1 MWLTLAAMRNGIAIL
16 MASLAIVLLGATSLG
31 RMPIDLFPNL
41 NYPSLQVGTIYKG
54 ASAQDIERSVTY
66 PIEKAVSAVAN
77 VRYVESRSRQGF
89 SAVTVQFAWGA
100 DIDAGLTEVMQR
112 IQAIMSSL
120 PTGIQQP
127 FILKFDLSNIPV
139 CIITV
144 SGGGLDE
151 RALYDLAYN
160 TIEPQIERL
169 AGVASANVD
178 GGKIRQIT
186 VNLDRDRLYSKGLSV
201 NEVTRAVNDANF
213 LLPSGDVK
221 LGSFDY
227 NVFTNNQFSVVAP
240 MEDIVV
246 RRTGT
251 TPIRLRDVGRVE
263 DSAETQVS
271 IVRVNGERAVYLR
284 VNKQPAANTVEV
296 VDAVKATMPKL
307 LGVPPGVNV
316 SLSLDQST
324 YIRQSIEN
332 LWHEAAV
339 GSLLAFL
346 VILVFLRSFVS
357 TIIIGIAIPLSLML
371 TLVAMYFLG
380 QTLNI
385 FTLGGLALAVGRLV
399 DDSIVELENINRH
412 LAMPGTPRR
421 KAVLDAAREVAMPIF
436 VSTITTIVVF
446 LPTVFLEGQS
456 RLLFIPLT
464 FTISFSLFA
473 SFLVSRTVTPL
484 LCFHWL
490 RGEHETRAAADPARA
505 GSRLKAY
512 LDLVF
517 AWSGA
522 MLDRMDAFYQ
532 RHLNWALDHRKTL
545 IGGILVML
553 ASALAILP
561 LVGSEFFPESDES
574 QFLIQ
579 VRAPVG
585 TRVEETERIVARM
598 EGIIRASTK
607 PSEIKTIVASI
618 GVPGGRSG
626 LFSRNTG
633 PHAATLQV
641 YLSDPDQRTRQDKQ
655 IFDAIRPK
663 IGGQF
668 PGTTYGVQFGGIVSR
683 VLNSGSDAPIQ
694 IEQLGYDLRGARDL
708 SRQVARALQEV
719 PGVSDPFISREE
731 NYPQYDIVV
740 DREKAAMAGLSQRD
754 IAQAALI
761 SLVSNVSLNPSI
773 FTDPR
778 TGNQYNVVVQLD
790 EPYRSSSED
799 LSRLFVIGDGGRPV
813 SLGSVAEVR
822 QGVGP
827 VMIERKYQQRLIKI
841 TAQPSGRDLGAI
853 ALDLEDKLK
862 ALSLPPGFTFQLA
875 GQIQQQ
881 REAFSS
887 LKFTSLL
894 AVILVYMVMASQF
907 RSLLDPFII
916 MFSVPLGMIGVIWS
930 LFLTRTTLN
939 VTSFMGIIMMVGIVV
954 SNGVLLVEY
963 MNELRRHGLG
973 VREAVI
979 QGGRT
984 RLRPILMT
992 SLTTLVGL
1000 IPMALGIGTGSEANA
1015 PLARAVIGGLAVSTV
1030 LTLML
1035 IPTLY
1040 LMLEERF
1047 PRRLEEIA
1055 PGTALEGG
1063 LA

>member
-41 NYPSLQVGTIYKG
+41 NYPSLRIGTIYKG

-77 VRYVESRSRQGF
+77 VRYVESTSRQGF
-89 SAVTVQFAWGA
+89 SVVTVQFAWSA
-100 DIDAGLTEVMQR
+100 DIDAGLTEVVQR
-112 IQAIMSSL
+112 IQAILSTL
-120 PTGIQQP
+120 PAGVQQP
-127 FILKFDLSNIPV
+127 FIIKFDLSNIPV
-139 CIITV
+139 CILTV

-169 AGVASANVD
+169 PGVASANVD

-186 VNLDRDRLYSKGLSV
+186 INLDRDRLFSKGLAVS
-201 NEVTRAVNDANF
+201 EVTRAVNDANF

-227 NVFTNNQFSVVAP
+227 NVFTNNQFSVVEP

-271 IVRVNGERAVYLR
+271 IVRVNGQRAVYLR
-284 VNKQPAANTVEV
+284 VNKQPGANTIDI
-296 VDAVKATMPKL
+296 VDGVKATVPKL
-307 LGVPPGVNV
+307 LGIPPGVNIN
-316 SLSLDQST
+316 LSLDQST

-332 LWHEAAV
+332 LWHEAAM
-339 GSLLAFL
+339 GSVLAFL
-346 VILVFLRSFVS
+346 VILIFLRSFVS

-412 LAMPGTPRR
+412 LDMPGTPRR

-490 RGEHETRAAADPARA
+490 KAEHEAHQVQA
-505 GSRLKAY
+505 GTSGGLKAR
-512 LDLVF
+512 LDRVF
-517 AWSGA
+517 VWSGGVFE
-522 MLDRMDAFYQ
+522 RMDALYQ
-532 RHLNWALDHRKTL
+532 RQLNWALDNRKTL
-545 IGGILVML
+545 IGGLLVML
-553 ASALAILP
+553 ASALAVLP
-561 LVGSEFFPESDES
+561 FVGSEFFPESDES
-574 QFLIQ
+574 QFIVTL
-579 VRAPVG
+579 RAPVG
-585 TRVEETERIVARM
+585 TRVEETERIVKKM
-598 EGIIRASTK
+598 EEIIRSSTK
-607 PSEIKTIVASI
+607 PGEINTVVATI
-618 GVPGGRSG
+618 GVPSGRSG

-633 PHAATLQV
+633 PHAAQLQV
-641 YLSDPDQRTRQDKQ
+641 YLTDPGKRSRDHKE
-655 IFDAIRPK
+655 IFASIRPK
-663 IGGQF
+663 LAAQF
-668 PGTTYGVQFGGIVSR
+668 PGTVYGVQFGGIVSR

-694 IEQLGYDLRGARDL
+694 VEQLGYDLKSARDL
-708 SRQVARALQEV
+708 SQQVARTLVEI
-719 PGVSDPFISREE
+719 PGVADPFISREE

-761 SLVSNVSLNPSI
+761 SLASNVSLNPSI

-799 LSRLFVIGDGGRPV
+799 LSRLFVIGDGGRPI
-813 SLGSVAEVR
+813 SLGSVAEVK

-841 TAQPSGRDLGAI
+841 TATPQGKDLGSI
-853 ALDLEDKLK
+853 AQDIEDKLK
-862 ALSLPPGFTFQLA
+862 ALPLPPGFQFQLT

-881 REAFSS
+881 REAFGS

-894 AVILVYMVMASQF
+894 AIILVYMVMASQF

-963 MNELRRHGLG
+963 MNELRRHGHG
-973 VREAVI
+973 VREAVML
-979 QGGRT
+979 GGRT

-992 SLTTLVGL
+992 SICTVVGL

-1015 PLARAVIGGLAVSTV
+1015 PLARAVIGGLTVSTA
-1030 LTLML
+1030 LTLLL

-1040 LMLEERF
+1040 VMIEERF
-1047 PRRLEEIA
+1047 PRRMEAAEGSAALQGE
-1055 PGTALEGG
+1055 TA
-1063 LA
+1063 

>member
-16 MASLAIVLLGATSLG
+16 MTSLAIVLLGATSLG

-100 DIDAGLTEVMQR
+100 DIDAGLTEVVQR

-127 FILKFDLSNIPV
+127 FIVKFDLSNIPV
-139 CIITV
+139 CILTV
-144 SGGGLDE
+144 SGGLDE

-169 AGVASANVD
+169 PGVASANVD

-213 LLPSGDVK
+213 LLPSGDMK

-284 VNKQPAANTVEV
+284 VNKQPGANTVEV

-490 RGEHETRAAADPARA
+490 RGEHEARQNSGA
-505 GSRLKAY
+505 GRGRLTGV
-512 LDLVF
+512 LDRVF
-517 AWSGA
+517 AWSGLV
-522 MLDRMDAFYQ
+522 LDRMDALYQ
-532 RHLNWALDHRKTL
+532 RQLNWALDHRKAL

-553 ASALAILP
+553 TSALVVLP

-585 TRVEETERIVARM
+585 TRVEETERIIKRM
-598 EGIIRASTK
+598 EDIIRSATK
-607 PSEIKTIVASI
+607 PEEVKTIVATI

-633 PHAATLQV
+633 PHTATLQV
-641 YLSDPDQRTRQDKQ
+641 YLSDPDKRSRKDKQ

-694 IEQLGYDLRGARDL
+694 IEQLGYDLRDARDL
-708 SRQVARALQEV
+708 GRQVARTLQEI

-761 SLVSNVSLNPSI
+761 SLASNVSLNPSI

-813 SLGSVAEVR
+813 SVGSVAEVR

-827 VMIERKYQQRLIKI
+827 VMIERKYQQRLIKV

-862 ALSLPPGFTFQLA
+862 ALPLPPGFSFQLA

-894 AVILVYMVMASQF
+894 AIILVYMVMASQF

-916 MFSVPLGMIGVIWS
+916 MFSVPLGMIGVIWA

-963 MNELRRHGLG
+963 MNELRRHGLD

-979 QGGRT
+979 TGGRT

-992 SLTTLVGL
+992 SLCTVVGL

-1015 PLARAVIGGLAVSTV
+1015 PLARAVIGGLTVSTA
-1030 LTLML
+1030 LTLLL

-1040 LMLEERF
+1040 LILEERF
-1047 PRRLEEIA
+1047 PRRMEDAETSPALQG
-1055 PGTALEGG
+1055 GTA
-1063 LA
+1063 

>member
-1 MWLTLAAMRNGIAIL
+1 MWLTLAAMRNAIAIL
-16 MASLAIVLLGATSLG
+16 MASLAILLLGATSLG

-41 NYPSLQVGTIYKG
+41 NYPSLRVGTIYKG

-77 VRYVESRSRQGF
+77 VRYVESTSRQGF
-89 SAVTVQFAWGA
+89 SVVTVQFAWGA
-100 DIDAGLTEVMQR
+100 DIDAGLTEVVQR
-112 IQAIMSSL
+112 IQAILSTL
-120 PTGIQQP
+120 PTGVQQP
-127 FILKFDLSNIPV
+127 FIVKFDLSNIPV
-139 CIITV
+139 CILTV
-144 SGGGLDE
+144 AGGALDE

-169 AGVASANVD
+169 PGVASANVD

-186 VNLDRDRLYSKGLSV
+186 INLDRDRLFSKGLAVS
-201 NEVTRAVNDANF
+201 EVTKAVNDANF

-221 LGSFDY
+221 LGTFDY

-284 VNKQPAANTVEV
+284 VNKQPGANTIEI

-316 SLSLDQST
+316 NMSLDQST

-332 LWHEAAV
+332 LWHEAAM
-339 GSLLAFL
+339 GSVLAFL

-357 TIIIGIAIPLSLML
+357 TIIIAIAIPLSLML

-484 LCFHWL
+484 LCFYWL
-490 RGEHETRAAADPARA
+490 KGEHESSQKPT
-505 GSRLKAY
+505 GESGGLKAR
-512 LDLVF
+512 LDRVF
-517 AWSGA
+517 AWSGLVLA
-522 MLDRMDAFYQ
+522 RMDALYQ
-532 RHLNWALDHRKTL
+532 RQLNWALDNRKTL

-553 ASALAILP
+553 ASALAVLP
-561 LVGSEFFPESDES
+561 FVGSEFFPESDES
-574 QFLIQ
+574 QFI
-579 VRAPVG
+579 VTMRAPVG
-585 TRVEETERIVARM
+585 TRVEETERIVKKM
-598 EGIIRASTK
+598 EEIIRSTTR
-607 PSEIKTIVASI
+607 PGEINTIVSTI
-618 GVPGGRSG
+618 GVPSGRSG

-633 PHAATLQV
+633 PHAAQLQV
-641 YLSDPDQRTRQDKQ
+641 YLTDPDKRSRDHKE
-655 IFDAIRPK
+655 IFAAIRPK
-663 IGGQF
+663 LTAQL

-683 VLNSGSDAPIQ
+683 VLNSGSDAAIQ
-694 IEQLGYDLRGARDL
+694 VEQLGYDLKGARDL
-708 SRQVARALQEV
+708 GRQVSRTLLEI
-719 PGVSDPFISREE
+719 PGVADPFISREE

-761 SLVSNVSLNPSI
+761 SLASNVSLTPSI

-790 EPYRSSSED
+790 EPFRSTSED
-799 LSRLFVIGDGGRPV
+799 LSRLFVIGDGGKPI
-813 SLGSVAEVR
+813 SLGSVAEIK

-827 VMIERKYQQRLIKI
+827 VMIERKYQQRLVKI
-841 TAQPSGRDLGAI
+841 TATPSGRDLGSI
-853 ALDLEDKLK
+853 AVDIEDKLR
-862 ALSLPPGFTFQLA
+862 ALPLPPGFQFQLT

-881 REAFSS
+881 REAFGS

-894 AVILVYMVMASQF
+894 AIILVYMVMASQF

-930 LFLTRTTLN
+930 LKLTGTTLN

-973 VREAVI
+973 TREAVI

-992 SLTTLVGL
+992 SICTVVGL

-1015 PLARAVIGGLAVSTV
+1015 PLARAVIGGLTVSTA
-1030 LTLML
+1030 LTLLL

-1040 LMLEERF
+1040 VMIEERF
-1047 PRRLEEIA
+1047 PRRMELAEPSAAFQGE
-1055 PGTALEGG
+1055 TA
-1063 LA
+1063 

>member
-100 DIDAGLTEVMQR
+100 DIDAGLTEVVQR

-120 PTGIQQP
+120 PIGIQQP

-139 CIITV
+139 CILTV
-144 SGGGLDE
+144 AGGGLDE

-186 VNLDRDRLYSKGLSV
+186 VNLDRDRLFSKGLSV
-201 NEVTRAVNDANF
+201 NEVTKAVNDANF

-221 LGSFDY
+221 LGTFDY
-227 NVFTNNQFSVVAP
+227 NLFTNNQFSVVAP

-251 TPIRLRDVGRVE
+251 TPIRLRDVGSVA

-271 IVRVNGERAVYLR
+271 IVRVNGQRAVYLR
-284 VNKQPAANTVEV
+284 VNKQPGGNTVDI
-296 VDAVKATMPKL
+296 VDAVKAAMPKL
-307 LGVPPGVNV
+307 LGIPPGVSV
-316 SLSLDQST
+316 SMSLDQST

-332 LWHEAAV
+332 LWHEAAF

-357 TIIIGIAIPLSLML
+357 TVIIGIAIPLSLML

-412 LAMPGTPRR
+412 LAIPGTARR
-421 KAVLDAAREVAMPIF
+421 TAVLDAAREVAMPIF

-484 LCFHWL
+484 LCYHWL
-490 RGEHETRAAADPARA
+490 KGEHEAAQREPGKRGALGALLHRM
-505 GSRLKAY
+505 
-512 LDLVF
+512 F
-517 AWSGA
+517 AWAGRV
-522 MLDRMDAFYQ
+522 LDRMDALYQ
-532 RHLNWALDHRKTL
+532 RRLNWALEHRKTL
-545 IGGILVML
+545 IAGILVGL
-553 ASALAILP
+553 ASALAVLP
-561 LVGSEFFPESDES
+561 LVGTEFFPESDES
-574 QFLIQ
+574 QFLVQ

-585 TRVEETERIVARM
+585 TRVEETERLIKRM
-598 EGIIRASTK
+598 EDIIRASTK
-607 PSEIKTIVASI
+607 PEEIKTIVATI
-618 GVPGGRSG
+618 GVPNGRSG

-633 PHAATLQV
+633 PHTATLQV
-641 YLSDPDQRTRQDKQ
+641 YLSDPDKRARDHKQ
-655 IFDAIRPK
+655 IFDSIRPK
-663 IGGQF
+663 LAGQF

-694 IEQLGYDLRGARDL
+694 VEQLGYDLRDARDL
-708 SRQVARALQEV
+708 ARQVARTIQDV
-719 PGVSDPFISREE
+719 PGVADPFISREE

-761 SLVSNVSLNPSI
+761 SLASNVSLTPSI

-813 SLGSVAEVR
+813 SLGSVAEIR

-827 VMIERKYQQRLIKI
+827 VMIKRKYQQRLVKI
-841 TAQPSGRDLGAI
+841 TAQPSGRDLGSI
-853 ALDLEDKLK
+853 AQNLEDKLR
-862 ALSLPPGFTFQLA
+862 ALPLPPGFTFQLT

-881 REAFSS
+881 REAFGS

-894 AVILVYMVMASQF
+894 AIILVYMVMASQF
-907 RSLLDPFII
+907 KSLLDPFII
-916 MFSVPLGMIGVIWS
+916 MFSVPLGMIGVIWA

-954 SNGVLLVEY
+954 SNEVLLVEY
-963 MNELRRHGLG
+963 MNELRRRGLPL
-973 VREAVI
+973 REAVM

-992 SLTTLVGL
+992 SLATLVGL
-1000 IPMALGIGTGSEANA
+1000 LPMALGVGTGSEANA

-1030 LTLML
+1030 LTLLL

-1040 LMLEERF
+1040 AMLEERF
-1047 PRRLEEIA
+1047 PRKMEQSE
-1055 PGTALEGG
+1055 GTLALHGET
-1063 LA
+1063 A

>member
-89 SAVTVQFAWGA
+89 SAVAVQFAWGA

-169 AGVASANVD
+169 AGIASANVD

-186 VNLDRDRLYSKGLSV
+186 VNLDRDRLYAKGLS
-201 NEVTRAVNDANF
+201 VNDANF

-221 LGSFDY
+221 LGSVDY

-284 VNKQPAANTVEV
+284 VNKQPGANTVEV

-316 SLSLDQST
+316 SMSLDQST

-339 GSLLAFL
+339 GSLLACL

-421 KAVLDAAREVAMPIF
+421 KAVLDAAREVAMPIC

-490 RGEHETRAAADPARA
+490 RSEHET
-505 GSRLKAY
+505 KA
-512 LDLVF
+512 
-517 AWSGA
+517 
-522 MLDRMDAFYQ
+522 
-532 RHLNWALDHRKTL
+532 
-545 IGGILVML
+545 
-553 ASALAILP
+553 
-561 LVGSEFFPESDES
+561 
-574 QFLIQ
+574 
-579 VRAPVG
+579 
-585 TRVEETERIVARM
+585 
-598 EGIIRASTK
+598 
-607 PSEIKTIVASI
+607 
-618 GVPGGRSG
+618 
-626 LFSRNTG
+626 
-633 PHAATLQV
+633 
-641 YLSDPDQRTRQDKQ
+641 
-655 IFDAIRPK
+655 
-663 IGGQF
+663 
-668 PGTTYGVQFGGIVSR
+668 
-683 VLNSGSDAPIQ
+683 
-694 IEQLGYDLRGARDL
+694 
-708 SRQVARALQEV
+708 
-719 PGVSDPFISREE
+719 VSDP
-731 NYPQYDIVV
+731 
-740 DREKAAMAGLSQRD
+740 
-754 IAQAALI
+754 
-761 SLVSNVSLNPSI
+761 
-773 FTDPR
+773 
-778 TGNQYNVVVQLD
+778 
-790 EPYRSSSED
+790 
-799 LSRLFVIGDGGRPV
+799 
-813 SLGSVAEVR
+813 
-822 QGVGP
+822 
-827 VMIERKYQQRLIKI
+827 
-841 TAQPSGRDLGAI
+841 
-853 ALDLEDKLK
+853 
-862 ALSLPPGFTFQLA
+862 
-875 GQIQQQ
+875 
-881 REAFSS
+881 
-887 LKFTSLL
+887 
-894 AVILVYMVMASQF
+894 
-907 RSLLDPFII
+907 
-916 MFSVPLGMIGVIWS
+916 
-930 LFLTRTTLN
+930 TRT
-939 VTSFMGIIMMVGIVV
+939 
-954 SNGVLLVEY
+954 
-963 MNELRRHGLG
+963 
-973 VREAVI
+973 
-979 QGGRT
+979 
-984 RLRPILMT
+984 
-992 SLTTLVGL
+992 
-1000 IPMALGIGTGSEANA
+1000 
-1015 PLARAVIGGLAVSTV
+1015 
-1030 LTLML
+1030 
-1035 IPTLY
+1035 
-1040 LMLEERF
+1040 
-1047 PRRLEEIA
+1047 
-1055 PGTALEGG
+1055 
-1063 LA
+1063 

>member
-100 DIDAGLTEVMQR
+100 DIDAGLTEVVQR

-127 FILKFDLSNIPV
+127 FIVKFDLSNIPV
-139 CIITV
+139 CILTV
-144 SGGGLDE
+144 SGALDE

-284 VNKQPAANTVEV
+284 VNKQPGANTVEV
-296 VDAVKATMPKL
+296 VDAVKATVPKL

-316 SLSLDQST
+316 SMSLDQST
-324 YIRQSIEN
+324 YIRQSIQN
-332 LWHEAAV
+332 LWHEAAI

-357 TIIIGIAIPLSLML
+357 TVIIGIAIPLSLML

-412 LAMPGTPRR
+412 LAIPGTPRR

-490 RGEHETRAAADPARA
+490 KGEHEARHNSAAVR
-505 GSRLKAY
+505 GRLTAM
-512 LDLVF
+512 LDRVF
-517 AWSGA
+517 SWSGLV
-522 MLDRMDAFYQ
+522 LDRMDALYQ
-532 RHLNWALDHRKTL
+532 RQLNWTLDHRKTL

-553 ASALAILP
+553 ASALVVLP
-561 LVGSEFFPESDES
+561 LVGSEFFPQSDES

-585 TRVEETERIVARM
+585 TRVEETERIIKRM
-598 EGIIRASTK
+598 EDIIRSSTK
-607 PSEIKTIVASI
+607 LGEIKTIVATI

-633 PHAATLQV
+633 PHTATLQV
-641 YLSDPDQRTRQDKQ
+641 YLSDPDQRTRNDKQ
-655 IFDAIRPK
+655 IFDSIRPK

-694 IEQLGYDLRGARDL
+694 IEQLGYDLRDAREL
-708 SRQVARALQEV
+708 SRQVARTLQEV

-731 NYPQYDIVV
+731 NYPQYDILV

-761 SLVSNVSLNPSI
+761 SLASNVSLNPSI

-778 TGNQYNVVVQLD
+778 TGNQYNMVVQLD

-827 VMIERKYQQRLIKI
+827 VMIERKYQQRLIKV
-841 TAQPSGRDLGAI
+841 TAQPAGRDLGAI

-862 ALSLPPGFTFQLA
+862 ALPLPPGFSFQLA

-881 REAFSS
+881 REAFGS

-894 AVILVYMVMASQF
+894 AIILVYMVMASQF

-916 MFSVPLGMIGVIWS
+916 MFSVPLGMIGVIWA
-930 LFLTRTTLN
+930 LFLTGTTLN

-979 QGGRT
+979 TGGRT

-1015 PLARAVIGGLAVSTV
+1015 PLARAVVGGLALSTA
-1030 LTLML
+1030 LTLLL

-1047 PRRLEEIA
+1047 PRRMEDAEASPALQG
-1055 PGTALEGG
+1055 GTA
-1063 LA
+1063 

>member
-100 DIDAGLTEVMQR
+100 DIDAGLTEVVQR

-127 FILKFDLSNIPV
+127 FIVKFDLSNIPV
-139 CIITV
+139 CILTV
-144 SGGGLDE
+144 AGGGLDE

-169 AGVASANVD
+169 PGVASANVD

-186 VNLDRDRLYSKGLSV
+186 VNLDRDRLYAKGLSV

-221 LGSFDY
+221 LGTFDY

-284 VNKQPAANTVEV
+284 VNKQPGANTVEV

-316 SLSLDQST
+316 SMSLDQST

-346 VILVFLRSFVS
+346 VILIFLRSFVS
-357 TIIIGIAIPLSLML
+357 TVIIGIAIPLSLML

-484 LCFHWL
+484 LCYHWL
-490 RGEHETRAAADPARA
+490 RGEHEARPE
-505 GSRLKAY
+505 GRRRTGWLKAR
-512 LDLVF
+512 LDRVF
-517 AWSGA
+517 AWSGSV
-522 MLDRMDAFYQ
+522 LDRMDAFYQ
-532 RHLNWALDHRKTL
+532 RQLNWALDHRKTL

-553 ASALAILP
+553 ASALAVLP

-585 TRVEETERIVARM
+585 TRVEETEKIIKRM
-598 EGIIRASTK
+598 EGIIQSSTK
-607 PSEIKTIVASI
+607 PEEIKTIVSTI
-618 GVPGGRSG
+618 GVPSGRSG

-633 PHAATLQV
+633 PHTATLQV
-641 YLSDPDQRTRQDKQ
+641 YLSDPNQRSRKDKQ

-694 IEQLGYDLRGARDL
+694 IEQLGYDLKSARDL
-708 SRQVARALQEV
+708 GRQVARALQEV

-761 SLVSNVSLNPSI
+761 SLASNVSLNPSI

-778 TGNQYNVVVQLD
+778 TGNQYNLVVQLD
-790 EPYRSSSED
+790 EPYRSSSDD

-827 VMIERKYQQRLIKI
+827 VMIERKYQQRLIKV
-841 TAQPSGRDLGAI
+841 TAQPTGRDLGAI

-862 ALSLPPGFTFQLA
+862 ALSLPPGFSFQLA

-894 AVILVYMVMASQF
+894 AIILVYMVMASQF

-1000 IPMALGIGTGSEANA
+1000 VPMALGIGTGSEANA

-1030 LTLML
+1030 LTLVL

-1047 PRRLEEIA
+1047 PRRLEEAA
-1055 PGTALEGG
+1055 PGAVLEGG

>member
-100 DIDAGLTEVMQR
+100 DIDAGLTEVVQR

-120 PTGIQQP
+120 PIGIQQP

-139 CIITV
+139 CILTV
-144 SGGGLDE
+144 AGGGLDE

-186 VNLDRDRLYSKGLSV
+186 VNLDRDRLFSKGLSV
-201 NEVTRAVNDANF
+201 NEVTKAVNDANF

-221 LGSFDY
+221 LGTFDY

-251 TPIRLRDVGRVE
+251 TPIRLRDVGSVA

-271 IVRVNGERAVYLR
+271 IVRVNGQRAVYLR
-284 VNKQPAANTVEV
+284 VNKQPGGNTVDI
-296 VDAVKATMPKL
+296 VDAVKAAMPKL
-307 LGVPPGVNV
+307 LGIPPGVSV
-316 SLSLDQST
+316 SMSLDQST

-332 LWHEAAV
+332 LWHEAAF

-357 TIIIGIAIPLSLML
+357 TVIIGIAIPLSLML

-412 LAMPGTPRR
+412 LAIPGTARR
-421 KAVLDAAREVAMPIF
+421 TAVLDAAREVAMPIF

-484 LCFHWL
+484 LCYHWL
-490 RGEHETRAAADPARA
+490 KGEHETAQREPAKRGA
-505 GSRLKAY
+505 LGALLHR
-512 LDLVF
+512 VF
-517 AWSGA
+517 AWAGRV
-522 MLDRMDAFYQ
+522 LDRMDALYQ
-532 RHLNWALDHRKTL
+532 RRLSWALEHRKTL
-545 IGGILVML
+545 IGGILVGL
-553 ASALAILP
+553 ASALAVLP
-561 LVGSEFFPESDES
+561 LVGTEFFPESDES
-574 QFLIQ
+574 QFLVQ

-585 TRVEETERIVARM
+585 TRVEETERLIKKM
-598 EGIIRASTK
+598 EDIIRASTK
-607 PSEIKTIVASI
+607 PEEIKTIVATI
-618 GVPGGRSG
+618 GVPNGRSG

-633 PHAATLQV
+633 PHTATLQV
-641 YLSDPDQRTRQDKQ
+641 YLSDPDKRARDHKQ
-655 IFDAIRPK
+655 IFDSIRPK
-663 IGGQF
+663 LAGQF

-694 IEQLGYDLRGARDL
+694 IEQLGYDLKDARDL
-708 SRQVARALQEV
+708 ARQVARTIQEV
-719 PGVSDPFISREE
+719 PGVADPFISREE

-761 SLVSNVSLNPSI
+761 SLASNVSLTPSI

-799 LSRLFVIGDGGRPV
+799 LSRLFVIGDGGRPI
-813 SLGSVAEVR
+813 SLGSVAEIR

-827 VMIERKYQQRLIKI
+827 VMIERKYQQRLVKI
-841 TAQPSGRDLGAI
+841 TAQPSGRDLGSI
-853 ALDLEDKLK
+853 AQNLEDKLR
-862 ALSLPPGFTFQLA
+862 ALPLPPGFTFQLT

-881 REAFSS
+881 REAFGS

-894 AVILVYMVMASQF
+894 AIILVYMVMASQF
-907 RSLLDPFII
+907 KSLLDPFII
-916 MFSVPLGMIGVIWS
+916 MFSVPLGMIGVIWA

-963 MNELRRHGLG
+963 MNELRRRGLPL
-973 VREAVI
+973 REAVM

-1000 IPMALGIGTGSEANA
+1000 FPMALGVGTGSEANA
-1015 PLARAVIGGLAVSTV
+1015 PLARAVIGGLGVSTV
-1030 LTLML
+1030 LTLLL

-1040 LMLEERF
+1040 AMLEERF
-1047 PRRLEEIA
+1047 PRKMEQSE
-1055 PGTALEGG
+1055 GTLALHGET
-1063 LA
+1063 A

>member
-1 MWLTLAAMRNGIAIL
+1 MRNGIAIL

-100 DIDAGLTEVMQR
+100 DIDAGLTEVVQR
-112 IQAIMSSL
+112 IQAILSSL

-139 CIITV
+139 CILTV
-144 SGGGLDE
+144 AGGGLDE

-169 AGVASANVD
+169 PGVASANVD

-186 VNLDRDRLYSKGLSV
+186 VNLDRDRLFSKGLSV

-271 IVRVNGERAVYLR
+271 IVRVNGERSVYLR
-284 VNKQPAANTVEV
+284 VNKQPGANTVEV

-307 LGVPPGVNV
+307 LGVPPGVSV
-316 SLSLDQST
+316 SMSLDQST
-324 YIRQSIEN
+324 YIRQSIQT

-357 TIIIGIAIPLSLML
+357 TVIIGIAIPLSLML

-484 LCFHWL
+484 LCYHWL
-490 RGEHETRAAADPARA
+490 KGEHEVRQAPGGER
-505 GSRLKAY
+505 GGLKAR
-512 LDLVF
+512 LDKVF
-517 AWSGA
+517 AWSGVV
-522 MLDRMDAFYQ
+522 LDRMDALYQ
-532 RHLNWALDHRKTL
+532 RQLSWALDHRKAL

-553 ASALAILP
+553 GSALAILP
-561 LVGSEFFPESDES
+561 LVGTEFFPESDES

-585 TRVEETERIVARM
+585 TRVEETERIVKRM
-598 EGIIRASTK
+598 EDIIRSSTK
-607 PSEIKTIVASI
+607 PEEIRTIVASI

-633 PHAATLQV
+633 PHTATLQV
-641 YLSDPDQRTRQDKQ
+641 YLSDPDKRSRKDKQ
-655 IFDAIRPK
+655 IFDSIRPT

-694 IEQLGYDLRGARDL
+694 IEQLGYDLKGARDL
-708 SRQVARALQEV
+708 GRQTARALQEI

-761 SLVSNVSLNPSI
+761 SLASNVSLNPSI

-790 EPYRSSSED
+790 EPYRSSAED

-853 ALDLEDKLK
+853 AMDLEDKLR
-862 ALSLPPGFTFQLA
+862 ALPLPPGFTFHLA

-894 AVILVYMVMASQF
+894 AIILVYMVMASQF

-916 MFSVPLGMIGVIWS
+916 MFSVPLGMIGVIWA

-973 VREAVI
+973 VRDAVI
-979 QGGRT
+979 RGGRT

-1000 IPMALGIGTGSEANA
+1000 LPMALGIGTGSEANA

-1030 LTLML
+1030 LTLLL

-1047 PRRLEEIA
+1047 PRRMEDAEGSPALQG
-1055 PGTALEGG
+1055 GTA
-1063 LA
+1063 

>member
-1 MWLTLAAMRNGIAIL
+1 MWLTLAAMRNAIAVL
-16 MASLAIVLLGATSLG
+16 MASLAVVLLGLTSLN
-31 RMPIDLFPNL
+31 RISIDLFPNI
-41 NYPSLQVGTIYKG
+41 NFPQIQIGTVYKG

-66 PIEKAVSAVAN
+66 PLEKAVSAVAN
-77 VRYVESRSRQGF
+77 VKHVESRSRQGF
-89 SAVTVQFAWGA
+89 SLVIVQFVWGA
-100 DIDAGLTEVMQR
+100 DIDAALTEVIQR
-112 IQAIMSSL
+112 INQIINTL
-120 PTGIQQP
+120 PPGVQQP
-127 FILKFDLSNIPV
+127 FIVKSDLSNIPV
-139 CIITV
+139 CVVTV

-160 TIEPQIERL
+160 TIEPQFERL
-169 AGVASANVD
+169 PGVASASVD

-221 LGSFDY
+221 VGSFDY
-227 NVFTNNQFSVVAP
+227 NVFTNNQFSVVEP
-240 MEDIVV
+240 MEDIIV

-271 IVRVNGERAVYLR
+271 IVRVNGERSVYLR
-284 VNKQPAANTVEV
+284 VNKQPGANTVEV

-307 LGVPPGVNV
+307 LGVPPGVSV
-316 SLSLDQST
+316 SMSLDQST
-324 YIRQSIEN
+324 YIRQSIQT

-357 TIIIGIAIPLSLML
+357 TVIIGIAIPLSLML

-446 LPTVFLEGQS
+446 LPTVFLDGQS

-484 LCFHWL
+484 LCYHWL
-490 RGEHETRAAADPARA
+490 KGEHEVRQAPGGGR
-505 GSRLKAY
+505 GGLKAR
-512 LDLVF
+512 LDKVF
-517 AWSGA
+517 AWSGVV
-522 MLDRMDAFYQ
+522 LDRMDALYQ
-532 RHLNWALDHRKTL
+532 RQLNWALDHRRAL

-553 ASALAILP
+553 ASALVVLP
-561 LVGSEFFPESDES
+561 LVGTEFFPESDES

-585 TRVEETERIVARM
+585 TRVEETERIIKRM
-598 EGIIRASTK
+598 EDIIRSATK
-607 PSEIKTIVASI
+607 PEEVRTIVATI

-633 PHAATLQV
+633 PHTATLQV
-641 YLSDPDQRTRQDKQ
+641 YLSGPDKRSRKDKQ
-655 IFDAIRPK
+655 IFDSIRPK

-694 IEQLGYDLRGARDL
+694 IEQLGYDLKGARDL
-708 SRQVARALQEV
+708 GRQTARALQEI

-761 SLVSNVSLNPSI
+761 SLASNVSLNPSI

-799 LSRLFVIGDGGRPV
+799 LSRLFVIGDGGRPI

-853 ALDLEDKLK
+853 AMDLEDKLK
-862 ALSLPPGFTFQLA
+862 AVPLPPGFTFQLA

-881 REAFSS
+881 REAFGS

-894 AVILVYMVMASQF
+894 AIILVYMVMASQF

-916 MFSVPLGMIGVIWS
+916 MFSVPLGMIGVIWA
-930 LFLTRTTLN
+930 LFLTHTTLN

-973 VREAVI
+973 LREAVI
-979 QGGRT
+979 TGGRT

-1000 IPMALGIGTGSEANA
+1000 LPMALGIGTGSEANA
-1015 PLARAVIGGLAVSTV
+1015 PLARAVIGGLAMSTV
-1030 LTLML
+1030 LTLLL
-1035 IPTLY
+1035 IPALY
-1040 LMLEERF
+1040 MMLEERF
-1047 PRRLEEIA
+1047 PRRMEEA
-1055 PGTALEGG
+1055 EGSPALQGETA
-1063 LA
+1063 

>member
-100 DIDAGLTEVMQR
+100 DIDAGLTEVVQR

-120 PTGIQQP
+120 PIGIQQP

-139 CIITV
+139 CILTV

-186 VNLDRDRLYSKGLSV
+186 INLDRDRLFSKGLSV
-201 NEVTRAVNDANF
+201 NEVTKAVNDANF

-221 LGSFDY
+221 LGTFDY

-251 TPIRLRDVGRVE
+251 TPIRLRDVGSVA

-271 IVRVNGERAVYLR
+271 IVRVDGQRAVYLR
-284 VNKQPAANTVEV
+284 VNKQPGGNTVDI
-296 VDAVKATMPKL
+296 VDAVKAAMPKL
-307 LGVPPGVNV
+307 LGIPPGVSV
-316 SLSLDQST
+316 SMSLDQST

-332 LWHEAAV
+332 LWHEAAF

-357 TIIIGIAIPLSLML
+357 TMIIGIAIPLSLML

-412 LAMPGTPRR
+412 LTIPGTPRR
-421 KAVLDAAREVAMPIF
+421 TAVLDAAREVAMPIF

-484 LCFHWL
+484 LCYHWL
-490 RGEHETRAAADPARA
+490 KGEHEAAKREPGERGALSAILHRVFTWA
-505 GSRLKAY
+505 GK
-512 LDLVF
+512 V
-517 AWSGA
+517 
-522 MLDRMDAFYQ
+522 LDRMDALYQ
-532 RHLNWALDHRKTL
+532 RRLNWALEHRKTL
-545 IGGILVML
+545 IAGILVGL
-553 ASALAILP
+553 ASALAVLP
-561 LVGSEFFPESDES
+561 LVGTEFFPESDES
-574 QFLIQ
+574 QFLVQ

-585 TRVEETERIVARM
+585 TRVEETERLIKKM
-598 EGIIRASTK
+598 EDIIRASTK
-607 PSEIKTIVASI
+607 PEEVKTIVATI
-618 GVPGGRSG
+618 GVPNGRSG

-633 PHAATLQV
+633 PHTATLQV
-641 YLSDPDQRTRQDKQ
+641 YLSDPDQRSRDHKQ
-655 IFDAIRPK
+655 IFDSIRPK
-663 IGGQF
+663 LAGQF

-694 IEQLGYDLRGARDL
+694 VEQLGYDLKDARDL
-708 SRQVARALQEV
+708 ARQVARTIQEV
-719 PGVSDPFISREE
+719 PGVADPFISREE

-761 SLVSNVSLNPSI
+761 SLASNVSLTPSI

-813 SLGSVAEVR
+813 SLGSVAEIR

-827 VMIERKYQQRLIKI
+827 VMIERKYQQRLVKI
-841 TAQPSGRDLGAI
+841 TAQPSGRDLGSI
-853 ALDLEDKLK
+853 AQGLEDKLR
-862 ALSLPPGFTFQLA
+862 ALPLPPGFTFQLT

-881 REAFSS
+881 REAFGS

-894 AVILVYMVMASQF
+894 AIILVYMVMASQF
-907 RSLLDPFII
+907 KSLLDPFII
-916 MFSVPLGMIGVIWS
+916 MFSVPLGMIGVIWA

-963 MNELRRHGLG
+963 MNELRRRGLPL
-973 VREAVI
+973 REAVM

-1000 IPMALGIGTGSEANA
+1000 FPMALGIGTGSEANA

-1030 LTLML
+1030 LTLLL

-1040 LMLEERF
+1040 AMLEERF
-1047 PRRLEEIA
+1047 PRKMEQSE
-1055 PGTALEGG
+1055 GTLALHGET
-1063 LA
+1063 A

>member
-100 DIDAGLTEVMQR
+100 DIDAGLTEVVQR
-112 IQAIMSSL
+112 IQAILSSL

-139 CIITV
+139 CILTV
-144 SGGGLDE
+144 AGGGLDE

-169 AGVASANVD
+169 PGVASANVD

-186 VNLDRDRLYSKGLSV
+186 VNLDRDRLFSKGLSV

-271 IVRVNGERAVYLR
+271 IVRVNGERSVYLR
-284 VNKQPAANTVEV
+284 VNKQPGANTVEV

-307 LGVPPGVNV
+307 LGVPPGVSV
-316 SLSLDQST
+316 SMSLDQST
-324 YIRQSIEN
+324 YIRQSIQT

-357 TIIIGIAIPLSLML
+357 TVIIGIAIPLSLML

-484 LCFHWL
+484 LCYHWL
-490 RGEHETRAAADPARA
+490 KGEHEVRQAPGGGR
-505 GSRLKAY
+505 GGLKAR
-512 LDLVF
+512 LDKVF
-517 AWSGA
+517 AWSGVV
-522 MLDRMDAFYQ
+522 LDRMDALYQ
-532 RHLNWALDHRKTL
+532 RQLSWALDHRKAL

-553 ASALAILP
+553 GSALAILP
-561 LVGSEFFPESDES
+561 LVGTEFFPESDES

-585 TRVEETERIVARM
+585 TRVEETERIVKRM
-598 EGIIRASTK
+598 EDIIRSSTK
-607 PSEIKTIVASI
+607 PEEIRTIVASI

-633 PHAATLQV
+633 PHTATLQV
-641 YLSDPDQRTRQDKQ
+641 YLSDPDKRSRKDKQ
-655 IFDAIRPK
+655 IFDSIRPT

-694 IEQLGYDLRGARDL
+694 IEQLGYDLKGARDL
-708 SRQVARALQEV
+708 GRQTARALQEI

-761 SLVSNVSLNPSI
+761 SLASNVSLNPSI

-790 EPYRSSSED
+790 EPYRSSAED

-853 ALDLEDKLK
+853 AMDLEDKLR
-862 ALSLPPGFTFQLA
+862 ALPLPPGFTFHLA

-894 AVILVYMVMASQF
+894 AIILVYMVMASQF

-916 MFSVPLGMIGVIWS
+916 MFSVPLGMIGVIWA

-973 VREAVI
+973 VRDAVI
-979 QGGRT
+979 RGGRT

-1000 IPMALGIGTGSEANA
+1000 LPMALGIGTGSEANA

-1030 LTLML
+1030 LTLLL

-1047 PRRLEEIA
+1047 PRRMEDAEGSPALQG
-1055 PGTALEGG
+1055 GTA
-1063 LA
+1063 

>member
-100 DIDAGLTEVMQR
+100 DIDAGLTEVVQR

-120 PTGIQQP
+120 PIGIQQP

-139 CIITV
+139 CILTV
-144 SGGGLDE
+144 AGGGLDE

-186 VNLDRDRLYSKGLSV
+186 VNLDRDRLFSKGLSV
-201 NEVTRAVNDANF
+201 NEVTKAVNDANF

-221 LGSFDY
+221 LGTFDY

-251 TPIRLRDVGRVE
+251 TPIRLRDVGSVA

-271 IVRVNGERAVYLR
+271 IVRVNGQRAVYLR
-284 VNKQPAANTVEV
+284 VNKQPGGNTVDI
-296 VDAVKATMPKL
+296 VDAVKAAMPKL
-307 LGVPPGVNV
+307 LGIPPGVSV
-316 SLSLDQST
+316 SMSLDQST

-332 LWHEAAV
+332 LWHEAAF

-357 TIIIGIAIPLSLML
+357 TVIIGIAIPLSLML

-412 LAMPGTPRR
+412 LAIPGTARR
-421 KAVLDAAREVAMPIF
+421 TAVLDAAREVAMPIF

-484 LCFHWL
+484 LCYHWL
-490 RGEHETRAAADPARA
+490 KGEHEAAQREPGKRGALGALLHRM
-505 GSRLKAY
+505 
-512 LDLVF
+512 F
-517 AWSGA
+517 AWAGRV
-522 MLDRMDAFYQ
+522 LDRMDALYQ
-532 RHLNWALDHRKTL
+532 RRLNWALEHRKTL
-545 IGGILVML
+545 IAGILVGL
-553 ASALAILP
+553 ASALAVLP
-561 LVGSEFFPESDES
+561 LVGTEFFPESDES
-574 QFLIQ
+574 QFLVQ

-585 TRVEETERIVARM
+585 TRVEETERLIKRM
-598 EGIIRASTK
+598 EDIIRASTK
-607 PSEIKTIVASI
+607 PEEIKTIVATI
-618 GVPGGRSG
+618 GVPNGRSG

-633 PHAATLQV
+633 PHTATLQV
-641 YLSDPDQRTRQDKQ
+641 YLSDPDKRARDHKQ
-655 IFDAIRPK
+655 IFDSIRPK
-663 IGGQF
+663 LAGQF

-694 IEQLGYDLRGARDL
+694 VEQLGYDLRDARDL
-708 SRQVARALQEV
+708 ARQVARTIQEV
-719 PGVSDPFISREE
+719 PGVADPFISREE

-761 SLVSNVSLNPSI
+761 SLASNVSLTPSI

-813 SLGSVAEVR
+813 SLGSVAEIR

-827 VMIERKYQQRLIKI
+827 VMIERKYQQRLVKI
-841 TAQPSGRDLGAI
+841 TAQPSGRDLGSI
-853 ALDLEDKLK
+853 AQNLEDKLR
-862 ALSLPPGFTFQLA
+862 ALPLPPGFTFQLT

-881 REAFSS
+881 REAFGS

-894 AVILVYMVMASQF
+894 AIILVYMVMASQF
-907 RSLLDPFII
+907 KSLLDPFII
-916 MFSVPLGMIGVIWS
+916 MFSVPLGMIGVIWA

-963 MNELRRHGLG
+963 MNELRRRGLPL
-973 VREAVI
+973 REAVM

-992 SLTTLVGL
+992 SLATLVGL
-1000 IPMALGIGTGSEANA
+1000 LPMALGVGTGSEANA

-1030 LTLML
+1030 LTLLL

-1040 LMLEERF
+1040 AMLEERF
-1047 PRRLEEIA
+1047 PRKMEQSE
-1055 PGTALEGG
+1055 GTLALHGET
-1063 LA
+1063 A

>member
-100 DIDAGLTEVMQR
+100 DIDAGLTEVVQR

-127 FILKFDLSNIPV
+127 FIVKFDLSNIPV
-139 CIITV
+139 CILTV
-144 SGGGLDE
+144 AGGGLDE

-169 AGVASANVD
+169 PGVASANVD

-186 VNLDRDRLYSKGLSV
+186 VNLDRDRLYAKGLSV

-221 LGSFDY
+221 LGTFDY

-284 VNKQPAANTVEV
+284 VNKQPGANTVEV

-490 RGEHETRAAADPARA
+490 RGEHEARPE
-505 GSRLKAY
+505 GQQRTGWLKAR
-512 LDLVF
+512 LDRVF
-517 AWSGA
+517 AWSGLV
-522 MLDRMDAFYQ
+522 LDRMDAFYQ
-532 RHLNWALDHRKTL
+532 RQLNWALDHRKTL

-553 ASALAILP
+553 ASALAVLP
-561 LVGSEFFPESDES
+561 LVGTEFFPESDES

-585 TRVEETERIVARM
+585 TRVEETERIIKRM
-598 EGIIRASTK
+598 EGIIRSSTK
-607 PSEIKTIVASI
+607 PEEIKTIVSTI

-633 PHAATLQV
+633 PHTATLQV
-641 YLSDPDQRTRQDKQ
+641 YLSDPDQRSRKDKQ

-668 PGTTYGVQFGGIVSR
+668 PGTTYGVQFGGIVSC

-694 IEQLGYDLRGARDL
+694 IEQLGYDLKRARDL
-708 SRQVARALQEV
+708 SRQVARALQDV

-761 SLVSNVSLNPSI
+761 SLASNVSLNPSI

-778 TGNQYNVVVQLD
+778 TGNQYNLVVQLD
-790 EPYRSSSED
+790 EPYRSSSDD

-827 VMIERKYQQRLIKI
+827 VMIERKYQQRLIKV
-841 TAQPSGRDLGAI
+841 TAQPTGRDLVAI
-853 ALDLEDKLK
+853 A
-862 ALSLPPGFTFQLA
+862 
-875 GQIQQQ
+875 
-881 REAFSS
+881 
-887 LKFTSLL
+887 
-894 AVILVYMVMASQF
+894 LVYMVMASQF

-939 VTSFMGIIMMVGIVV
+939 VTSFVGIIMTVGIVV

-963 MNELRRHGLG
+963 MNELRRDGLG

-979 QGGRT
+979 QVGRT

-992 SLTTLVGL
+992 SLCTVVGL

-1030 LTLML
+1030 LTLLL

-1047 PRRLEEIA
+1047 PRRLEGVEGSA
-1055 PGTALEGG
+1055 VLEGG

>member
-16 MASLAIVLLGATSLG
+16 MASLAIVLLGATSVG

-100 DIDAGLTEVMQR
+100 DIDAGLTEVVQR

-127 FILKFDLSNIPV
+127 FIVKFDLSNIPV
-139 CIITV
+139 CILTV
-144 SGGGLDE
+144 SGGLDE

-169 AGVASANVD
+169 PGVASANVD

-284 VNKQPAANTVEV
+284 VNKQPGANTVEV

-307 LGVPPGVNV
+307 LGVPPGVSV
-316 SLSLDQST
+316 SMSLDQST

-332 LWHEAAV
+332 LWHEAAI

-346 VILVFLRSFVS
+346 VILIFLRSFVS

-484 LCFHWL
+484 LCYHWL
-490 RGEHETRAAADPARA
+490 KGEHEAPRDSGAGRGRLTAA
-505 GSRLKAY
+505 
-512 LDLVF
+512 LDRVF
-517 AWSGA
+517 AWSGLV
-522 MLDRMDAFYQ
+522 LDRMDALYQ
-532 RHLNWALDHRKTL
+532 RQLNWALDHRRAL
-545 IGGILVML
+545 IGGLLVML
-553 ASALAILP
+553 ASALVVLP
-561 LVGSEFFPESDES
+561 LVGTEFFPESDES

-585 TRVEETERIVARM
+585 TRVEETERIIKRM
-598 EGIIRASTK
+598 EDIIRSSTK
-607 PSEIKTIVASI
+607 PEEVKTIVSTI

-633 PHAATLQV
+633 PHTATLQV
-641 YLSDPDQRTRQDKQ
+641 YLSDPDKRSRKDKQ

-694 IEQLGYDLRGARDL
+694 IEQLGYDLRDARDL
-708 SRQVARALQEV
+708 GRQVARTLQEV

-731 NYPQYDIVV
+731 NYPQYDILV

-761 SLVSNVSLNPSI
+761 SLASNVSLNPSI

-799 LSRLFVIGDGGRPV
+799 LSRLFVIGDGGRPI

-853 ALDLEDKLK
+853 AIDLEDKLK
-862 ALSLPPGFTFQLA
+862 ALPLPPGFTFQLA

-894 AVILVYMVMASQF
+894 AIILVYMVMASQF

-916 MFSVPLGMIGVIWS
+916 MFSVPLGMIGVIWA

-973 VREAVI
+973 VRDAVI
-979 QGGRT
+979 TGGRT

-1000 IPMALGIGTGSEANA
+1000 VPMALGIGTGSEANA
-1015 PLARAVIGGLAVSTV
+1015 PLARAVIGGLAVSTA
-1030 LTLML
+1030 LTLLL

-1047 PRRLEEIA
+1047 PRRMEDAEASPALQG
-1055 PGTALEGG
+1055 GTA
-1063 LA
+1063 

>member
-100 DIDAGLTEVMQR
+100 DIDAGLTEVVQR

-120 PTGIQQP
+120 PIGIQQP

-139 CIITV
+139 CILTV

-186 VNLDRDRLYSKGLSV
+186 VNLDRDRLFSKGLSV
-201 NEVTRAVNDANF
+201 NEVTKAVNDANF

-221 LGSFDY
+221 LGTFDY

-251 TPIRLRDVGRVE
+251 TPIRLRDVGSVA

-271 IVRVNGERAVYLR
+271 IVRVNGQRAVYLR
-284 VNKQPAANTVEV
+284 VNKQPGGNTVDI
-296 VDAVKATMPKL
+296 VDAVKAAMPKL
-307 LGVPPGVNV
+307 LGIPPGVSV
-316 SLSLDQST
+316 SMSLDQST

-332 LWHEAAV
+332 LWHEAAF

-357 TIIIGIAIPLSLML
+357 TVIIGIAIPLSLML

-412 LAMPGTPRR
+412 LLIPGTARR
-421 KAVLDAAREVAMPIF
+421 TAVLDAAREVAMPIF

-484 LCFHWL
+484 LCYHWL
-490 RGEHETRAAADPARA
+490 RGEHEAAQREPGNRGALGALLHR
-505 GSRLKAY
+505 
-512 LDLVF
+512 VF
-517 AWSGA
+517 AWAGRV
-522 MLDRMDAFYQ
+522 LDRMDALYQ
-532 RHLNWALDHRKTL
+532 RRLNWALEHRKTL
-545 IGGILVML
+545 IGGILVGL
-553 ASALAILP
+553 ASALAVLP
-561 LVGSEFFPESDES
+561 LVGTEFFPESDES
-574 QFLIQ
+574 QFLVQ

-585 TRVEETERIVARM
+585 TRVEETERLIKKM
-598 EGIIRASTK
+598 EDIIRASTK
-607 PSEIKTIVASI
+607 PEEIKTIVATI
-618 GVPGGRSG
+618 GVPNGRSG

-633 PHAATLQV
+633 PHTATLQV
-641 YLSDPDQRTRQDKQ
+641 YLSDPDKRARDHKQ
-655 IFDAIRPK
+655 IFDSIRPK
-663 IGGQF
+663 LAGQF

-694 IEQLGYDLRGARDL
+694 VEQLGYDLKDARDL
-708 SRQVARALQEV
+708 ARQVARTIQEV
-719 PGVSDPFISREE
+719 PGVADPFISREE

-761 SLVSNVSLNPSI
+761 SLASNVSLTPSI

-813 SLGSVAEVR
+813 SLGSVAEIR

-827 VMIERKYQQRLIKI
+827 VMIERKYQQRLVKI
-841 TAQPSGRDLGAI
+841 TAQPSGRDLGSI
-853 ALDLEDKLK
+853 AQNLEDKLR
-862 ALSLPPGFTFQLA
+862 ALPLPPGFTFQLT

-881 REAFSS
+881 REAFGS

-894 AVILVYMVMASQF
+894 AIILVYMVMASQF
-907 RSLLDPFII
+907 KSLLDPFII
-916 MFSVPLGMIGVIWS
+916 MFSVPLGMIGVIWA

-963 MNELRRHGLG
+963 MNELRRRGLPL
-973 VREAVI
+973 REAVM

-1000 IPMALGIGTGSEANA
+1000 FPMALGVGTGSEANA

-1030 LTLML
+1030 LTLLL

-1040 LMLEERF
+1040 AMLEERF
-1047 PRRLEEIA
+1047 PRKMEQSE
-1055 PGTALEGG
+1055 GTLALHGET
-1063 LA
+1063 A

>member
-100 DIDAGLTEVMQR
+100 DIDAGLTEVVQR

-127 FILKFDLSNIPV
+127 FIVKFDLSNIPV
-139 CIITV
+139 CILTV
-144 SGGGLDE
+144 SGALDE

-284 VNKQPAANTVEV
+284 VNKQPGANTVEV
-296 VDAVKATMPKL
+296 VDAVKATVPKL
-307 LGVPPGVNV
+307 LGVPPGVSV
-316 SLSLDQST
+316 SMSLDQST
-324 YIRQSIEN
+324 YIRQSIQN
-332 LWHEAAV
+332 LWHEAAI

-357 TIIIGIAIPLSLML
+357 TVIIGIAIPLSLML

-412 LAMPGTPRR
+412 LAIPGTPRR

-490 RGEHETRAAADPARA
+490 KGEHEARHNSAAVR
-505 GSRLKAY
+505 GRLTAM
-512 LDLVF
+512 LDRVF
-517 AWSGA
+517 SWSGLV
-522 MLDRMDAFYQ
+522 LDRMDALYQ
-532 RHLNWALDHRKTL
+532 RQLNWTLDHRKTL

-553 ASALAILP
+553 ASALVVLP
-561 LVGSEFFPESDES
+561 LVGSEFFPQSDES

-585 TRVEETERIVARM
+585 TRVEETERIIKRM
-598 EGIIRASTK
+598 EDIIRSSTK
-607 PSEIKTIVASI
+607 LGEIKTIVATI

-633 PHAATLQV
+633 PHTATLQV
-641 YLSDPDQRTRQDKQ
+641 YLSDPDQRTRNDKQ
-655 IFDAIRPK
+655 IFDSIRPK

-694 IEQLGYDLRGARDL
+694 IEQLGYDLRDAREL
-708 SRQVARALQEV
+708 SRQVARTLQGV

-731 NYPQYDIVV
+731 NYPQYDILV

-761 SLVSNVSLNPSI
+761 SLASNVSLNPSI

-778 TGNQYNVVVQLD
+778 TGNQYNMVVPLD

-827 VMIERKYQQRLIKI
+827 VMIERKYQQRLIKV
-841 TAQPSGRDLGAI
+841 TAQPAGRDLGAI

-862 ALSLPPGFTFQLA
+862 ALPLPPGFSFQLA

-881 REAFSS
+881 REAFGS

-894 AVILVYMVMASQF
+894 AIILVYMVMASQF

-916 MFSVPLGMIGVIWS
+916 MFSVPLGMIGVIWA
-930 LFLTRTTLN
+930 LFLTGTTLN

-979 QGGRT
+979 TGGRT

-1015 PLARAVIGGLAVSTV
+1015 PLARAVVGGLALSTA
-1030 LTLML
+1030 LTLLL

-1047 PRRLEEIA
+1047 PRRMEDAEASPALQG
-1055 PGTALEGG
+1055 GTA
-1063 LA
+1063 